1 MAKRFRSGTFL
12 GVDIGSARIKAV
24 EIGRGG
30 GGLTVRAAGSVATPS
45 GAVQEGKI
53 TDPQAVGRALR
64 EVLATAGIRTR
75 HAVASV
81 NGQVAIVREVRMPKL
96 PPAEVKAAARF
107 EVERYLPYPIAE
119 VTYDTFVVGEFK
131 DNGNTRLDV
140 LVAAARTDVLT
151 QHVTALRAAGLEP
164 EILDVE
170 PFALARAMT
179 VGGKQAQSKILIY
192 IHIGAE
198 NTGIVIA
205 DGQVPRVMR
214 TVAFGGNTVTKLL
227 AERLGVEFAQAE
239 SLKLKLGSG
248 QQEGAPVPDPRQLE
262 EVMISSLGDLTTEVR
277 RSLDYYEGRN
287 RGAGPEGALVTGG
300 GALLPGLTKYL
311 ATDLGVPVE
320 VGDPFQSVGGLP
332 RAKGGDAAQAGTM
345 MAVAVGLARRGV
357 EEP

>member
-1 MAKRFRSGTFL
+1 MARRFRAGTVV

-30 GGLTVRAAGSVATPS
+30 GGLTIRAAGSAPTPA

-64 EVLATAGIRTR
+64 EALASAGIRTR
-75 HAVASV
+75 QAVASV

-151 QHVTALRAAGLEP
+151 QHLTALKAAGLEP

-179 VGGKQAQSKILIY
+179 VGGKQAQNRIVIY
-192 IHIGAE
+192 VHIGAE

-205 DGQVPRVMR
+205 DGHVPRVMR
-214 TVAFGGNTVTKLL
+214 TVAFGGNAVTRLL

-239 SLKLKLGSG
+239 TLKVKLGSG
-248 QQEGAPVPDPRQLE
+248 QQEGVPVPDPRQLE
-262 EVMISSLGDLTTEVR
+262 EVMIAGLGDLTTEVR

-287 RGAGPEGALVTGG
+287 RGAGPECALVTGG
-300 GALLPGLTKYL
+300 GALLPGLTRYL
-311 ATDLGVPVE
+311 STDLGVPVE
-320 VGDPFQSVGGLP
+320 VGDPFQGLAAPP
-332 RAKGGDAAQAGTM
+332 RVKSGEQAGSM
-345 MAVAVGLARRGV
+345 MAIAVGLARRGV